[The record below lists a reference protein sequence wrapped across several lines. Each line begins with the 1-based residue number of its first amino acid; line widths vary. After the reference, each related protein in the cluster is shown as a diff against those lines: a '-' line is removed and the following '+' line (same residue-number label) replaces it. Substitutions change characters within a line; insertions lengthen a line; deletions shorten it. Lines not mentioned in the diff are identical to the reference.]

1 VNANIFIWISIVL
14 YYCGGSMAS
23 LTVSTPD
30 RFNEIK
36 KEFPDIKWNEVMK
49 AVILKR
55 LDGLRKFEEFKHRG
69 AL

>member
-1 VNANIFIWISIVL
+1 
-14 YYCGGSMAS
+14 MAS
-23 LTVSTPD
+23 LTVSMPD

-49 AVILKR
+49 AGILKR
-55 LDGLRKFEEFKHRG
+55 LDELRKFEEFKHRG

>member
-1 VNANIFIWISIVL
+1 
-14 YYCGGSMAS
+14 MAS